1 MIPLTIV
8 YDRDLVKDGN
18 NPCFMESYG
27 AYGSSMVPYFN
38 YMQASLA
45 TKGIVLAYPHVREAE
60 RRVKNGIGQGL
71 KNQTQYLERLQQL
84 C

>member
-1 MIPLTIV
+1 MRCLFIREKYNKLKVEDVEVKGHDGTMIPLTIV

-38 YMQASLA
+38 YMQANLA
-45 TKGIVLAYPHVREAE
+45 TKALY
-60 RRVKNGIGQGL
+60 
-71 KNQTQYLERLQQL
+71 
-84 C
+84 